1 MDAKYE
7 ENFRNKNSVIV
18 KVDQGITPFLGVVHF
33 VDEGNQRVLAVEK
46 DRYSDVT
53 KRFTVF
59 EEYRRMY
66 NRLRVRVRTF
76 E

>member
-1 MDAKYE
+1 MSVDAKYE
-7 ENFRNKNSVIV
+7 VNFRNENSVIV

-33 VDEGNQRVLAVEK
+33 VDEGNQRFLAVEK

-53 KRFTVF
+53 KRFTMLEKF
-59 EEYRRMY
+59 RRMCI
-66 NRLRVRVRTF
+66 TGC